1 MAAGWERVVDK
12 AVLPVLVR
20 SWEEDRGRRHAVGS
34 DRGCANAEDM
44 AASRFTMKAQGRE
57 INQRPSSLLQACMV
71 KFITGLRNAIENERY
86 AVLYE
91 HRPPSSAF
99 QRTTRFFFLAWR

>member
-34 DRGCANAEDM
+34 DRGCTNAEDM
-44 AASRFTMKAQGRE
+44 ATSRFTMKAQGRE
-57 INQRPSSLLQACMV
+57 MQPLLQGMV
-71 KFITGLRNAIENERY
+71 HHGASQCNRK
-86 AVLYE
+86 
-91 HRPPSSAF
+91 
-99 QRTTRFFFLAWR
+99 